1 MFSLAQETLQ
11 PEQVEQLAYL
21 IPTTAPPP
29 PAPSDRL
36 QPLRHKGM
44 HSKVE
49 FTTLMYI
56 LHRTKTFFKDKSR
69 FYRWI

>member
-44 HSKVE
+44 HSK
-49 FTTLMYI
+49 
-56 LHRTKTFFKDKSR
+56 SS
-69 FYRWI
+69 